1 MREIVVNHWLVS
13 TLKINRDFYKYP
25 VSLRVVKGELKP
37 TIVTKKIKIMAVERT
52 LTILKPDCVR
62 KNLIGEVTRR
72 IQEAGFKI
80 VAMKMTRLTKDT
92 AGGFY
97 AVHKERPFF
106 GELVEFMSS
115 GACVPMILEKENA
128 IADFR
133 KFIGA
138 TNPAEAEE
146 GTIRADFADSVGEN
160 IVHGSDSVENGKIE
174 AAYFFAESE
183 VVANQA

>member
-1 MREIVVNHWLVS
+1 
-13 TLKINRDFYKYP
+13 
-25 VSLRVVKGELKP
+25 
-37 TIVTKKIKIMAVERT
+37 MAKERT

-62 KNLIGEVTRR
+62 KGLIGEVTKR
-72 IQEAGFKI
+72 IQDAGFKLL
-80 VAMKMTRLTKDT
+80 AMKMTRLTKDT

-97 AVHKERPFF
+97 AVHKERPFYE
-106 GELVEFMSS
+106 ELCEFMSS

-133 KFIGA
+133 KLIGA
-138 TNPAEAEE
+138 TNPAEADK